1 MQESL
6 ELLENEKE
14 YPADETLVALVKL
27 QLVGEEARKLIVSDF
42 VGRDFGR
49 LDPDKAPTYVFKR
62 NLLCQLQKIRETL
75 PAGVMSKGKSIN
87 TSCLRRDSC
96 AYFGSNSGDTTAH
109 LQHRNSNPLNWP
121 LWRDQ
126 NPRFAAY
133 RFYVRGSPRCSGL
146 V

>member
-49 LDPDKAPTYVFKR
+49 LDPDKAPTYIFKR
-62 NLLCQLQKIRETL
+62 GLLCQLQKIRENL
-75 PAGVMSKGKSIN
+75 PAGVMSKGKLIN
-87 TSCLRRDSC
+87 TPCLRRDNIQVC
-96 AYFGSNSGDTTAH
+96 
-109 LQHRNSNPLNWP
+109 L
-121 LWRDQ
+121 LWFKQR
-126 NPRFAAY
+126 
-133 RFYVRGSPRCSGL
+133 
-146 V
+146 